1 MTMASTE
8 ATPQIPNLVFF
19 MDDEAY
25 ERLGPVWRH
34 LCVGLVD
41 LPISIRLVTPSA
53 QAGELA
59 LGPVEVV
66 HHERWRWPFRKSR
79 LNELLDTLSAKPP
92 HLVHA
97 LSGGSYPLAVAV
109 ARHFDAELILHL
121 TAFRDVEAVLDLPD
135 TARLHLIA
143 ATGSL
148 KDEVERHERISR
160 LPTVLVRPGVLCE
173 GEVSCFVDDE
183 RMPTL
188 LCTSPLERGS
198 GVDTL
203 IEALGLLGERC
214 GDTMTFLLGG
224 GSQEPA
230 IRKQVARSRL
240 LSQVTFARPIGS
252 RRAVMQGAD
261 IYIIPAPETA
271 LTATSLQ
278 AMGSGMAVIAAEGSV
293 GDFHISGHTAV
304 VHLPQ
309 APAALAEAIES
320 LLSNHPLARRLAE
333 GALAHVKKYHAMSA
347 MAEQTYSLY
356 HELMVRRTT
365 FSLSK

>member
-1 MTMASTE
+1 MTTDSTAE
-8 ATPQIPNLVFF
+8 TLQIPNLAIF

-41 LPISIRLVTPSA
+41 LPISIRLVTPSE

-59 LGPVEVV
+59 LGPIEVV
-66 HHERWRWPFRKSR
+66 HHERLRWPFRKTR
-79 LNELLDTLSAKPP
+79 LHELLETLSSRPP

-97 LSGGSYPLAVAV
+97 LSCGSYPLAAAV
-109 ARHFDAELILHL
+109 ARHFDAELILHV
-121 TAFRDVEAVLDLPD
+121 TALRDVEAILDVPD

-143 ATGSL
+143 ATGPL
-148 KDEVERHERISR
+148 KDEIERHDRISR
-160 LPTVLVRPGVLCE
+160 LPTVLVRPGVRCE
-173 GEVSCFVDDE
+173 GEVSCFVDEE

-203 IEALGLLGERC
+203 MDALGLLGERC

-224 GSQEPA
+224 GSQEQA
-230 IRKQVARSRL
+230 LRKQVARRNL
-240 LSQVTFARPIGS
+240 LSRVTFARPLGS

-261 IYIIPAPETA
+261 LYIVPAPETA

-293 GDFHISGHTAV
+293 GDFHVGGHTAV
-304 VHLPQ
+304 VHSPHS
-309 APAALAEAIES
+309 PAALADAIES
-320 LLSNHPLARRLAE
+320 LLADHQFARRLAQ
-333 GALAHVKKYHAMSA
+333 GALAHVKQHHAMSA

-356 HELMVRRTT
+356 HKLMIKRTT